1 MPGRRAAV
9 VALAAIDGAR
19 AMATVVGVRRML
31 AGRAIGA
38 LVETGRAPEPTR
50 EPRAPAAPLPQDA
63 QAVIGHWRAAVDRAL
78 AVLPGD
84 RGCLVRATT
93 LRRHLVA
100 AGLDAT
106 VRIGVR
112 RDGAQLDAH
121 AWVEVDGQPVAEPLA
136 HVAGFLPLDGV
147 TLR

>member
-1 MPGRRAAV
+1 VAVAAV
-9 VALAAIDGAR
+9 DAAR
-19 AMATVVGVRRML
+19 ALATVVGVRRML

-38 LVETGRAPEPTR
+38 LVETGRPALDTA
-50 EPRAPAAPLPQDA
+50 APAPPLSA
-63 QAVIGHWRAAVDRAL
+63 ESHALIGHWRAAVDRAL

-121 AWVEVDGQPVAEPLA
+121 AWVEVDGHPVAEPLA